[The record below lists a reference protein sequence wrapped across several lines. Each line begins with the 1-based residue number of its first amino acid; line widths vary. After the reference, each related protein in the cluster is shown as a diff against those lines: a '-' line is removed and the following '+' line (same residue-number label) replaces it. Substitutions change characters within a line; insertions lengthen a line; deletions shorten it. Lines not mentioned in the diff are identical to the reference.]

1 MIELNYEK
9 EINKELRQ
17 HIVND
22 SLVIN
27 SLTNTVDELNIRY
40 NSENKRVKTERN
52 ILGGV
57 SLGTLVLLI
66 ISLL

>member
-17 HIVND
+17 LIVND
-22 SLVIN
+22 SMVIN
-27 SLTNTVDELNIRY
+27 SLTNTIDELNIRH
-40 NSENKRVKTERN
+40 NSESKRIKTERN